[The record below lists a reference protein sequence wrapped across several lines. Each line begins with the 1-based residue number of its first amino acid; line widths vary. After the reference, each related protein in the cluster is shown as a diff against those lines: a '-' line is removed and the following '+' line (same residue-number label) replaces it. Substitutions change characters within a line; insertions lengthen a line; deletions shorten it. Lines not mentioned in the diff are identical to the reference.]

1 MDIALY
7 QKIKKEYDD
16 FYKSIMRGGKLP
28 MRETSQGFWGAAVA
42 DEVFEAFK
50 KAGLKNCK
58 NFLDIGSGDGKI
70 VLIASLF
77 AKNSFGIEID
87 ESLVNKSIEIKEK
100 LAIKNAGFSKGDFYE
115 EDFSKYDFLFCN
127 PDSPIERM
135 LEKKLLKEMKGR
147 LIVYG
152 SQFIPKKL
160 FRESEFKISGTDIFV
175 FINCNDK
182 KEL

>member
-1 MDIALY
+1 MELY
-7 QKIKKEYDD
+7 KKIKKEYDD
-16 FYKSIMRGGKLP
+16 FYKSIMGEGKLP
-28 MRETSQGFWGAAVA
+28 MRATSKGFWGAAVA

>member
-1 MDIALY
+1 M
-7 QKIKKEYDD
+7 
-16 FYKSIMRGGKLP
+16 
-28 MRETSQGFWGAAVA
+28 
-42 DEVFEAFK
+42 
-50 KAGLKNCK
+50 
-58 NFLDIGSGDGKI
+58 
-70 VLIASLF
+70 
-77 AKNSFGIEID
+77 IEIITL
-87 ESLVNKSIEIKEK
+87 EQARK
-100 LAIKNAGFSKGDFYE
+100 LTTTPQADLTILDVRTPEEFAQGHLQKAHNLDFYE